1 MLKEIYESALYPT
14 EIRAMLKY
22 KLGKDKIKPIHTPLE
37 ELIHCTSDKEFCYSA
52 LNKVSRSFA
61 LVIRQLPEH
70 LKDAVC
76 VFYLVLRALDSVEDD
91 MNVPDEQKNELLRT
105 FHEKCYDPNF
115 TLTGIGDQHDYRVL
129 LENYGKVL
137 NTFSTLH
144 PDFQEVIVDICKK
157 MGNGMADFSE
167 KSVKTIEDYDLY
179 CHYVAGLVGQGL
191 SGLFAV
197 SGIEEPSL
205 KNEMVLSNSM
215 GLFLQKTN
223 IIRDYFEDI
232 ESGRMFWPNEIW
244 QQYAT
249 NLDEFKYNP
258 ENPMSLSCLNHLVT
272 DALRHIPDCLAY
284 LSLLRNR
291 KVFRFCAIPQLM
303 AIATLSK
310 IYNNPKVFTEN
321 VKIRKGYTLKT
332 MMYTNTM
339 SSVFNEFEDA
349 ARTMMKKLSIYDPNY
364 QVTMQY
370 IQDIF
375 NTIESLEENNK
386 TAPKI
391 AKAS

>member
-1 MLKEIYESALYPT
+1 MIKEFYESAFYPT

-61 LVIRQLPEH
+61 LVIRQLPES
-70 LKDAVC
+70 LKDAIC

-91 MNVPDEQKNELLRT
+91 MEVSEATKNEILRN
-105 FHEKCYDPNF
+105 FHSKCYDPSF
-115 TLTGIGDQHDYRVL
+115 SLSGIGDQHDYRVL
-129 LENYGKVL
+129 LENYSKVL
-137 NTFSTLH
+137 NTFAELQ
-144 PDFQEVIVDICKK
+144 PAYQEVIVDICKK

-167 KSVKTIEDYDLY
+167 KTVKTIEDYDLY

-205 KNEMVLSNSM
+205 KNEMELSNSM

-244 QQYAT
+244 QQYASE
-249 NLDEFKYNP
+249 LIDFKNQP
-258 ENPMSLSCLNHLVT
+258 NSPVALACLNHLVT
-272 DALRHIPDCLAY
+272 DALRHVPDCLEY

-303 AIATLSK
+303 AIATLAK

-332 MMYTNTM
+332 MMYTNTIVD
-339 SSVFNEFEDA
+339 VFNEFEDA
-349 ARTMMKKLSIYDPNY
+349 ARSLMKKLSIYDPNY
-364 QVTMQY
+364 ENTMQH
-370 IQDIF
+370 IQNIF
-375 NTIESLEENNK
+375 NTIENIENDK
-386 TAPKI
+386 KQTPKF

>member
-22 KLGKDKIKPIHTPLE
+22 KLGKDKIKPIHAPLE
-37 ELIHCTSDKEFCYSA
+37 ELIHCSSDKEFCYSA

-91 MNVPDEQKNELLRT
+91 MNVPEEQKNELLRT
-105 FHEKCYDPNF
+105 FHEKCYDSNF
-115 TLTGIGDQHDYRVL
+115 TLTGIGDQHDYRIL
-129 LENYGKVL
+129 LENYSKVL
-137 NTFSTLH
+137 NTFSTLQ
-144 PDFQEVIVDICKK
+144 PDFQGVIVDICKK

-205 KNEMVLSNSM
+205 KNETVLSNSM

-249 NLDEFKYNP
+249 NLEDFKYNP
-258 ENPMSLSCLNHLVT
+258 ENPMSVACLNHLVT
-272 DALRHIPDCLAY
+272 DALRHIPDCLTY

-332 MMYTNTM
+332 MMYTNTI
-339 SSVFNEFEDA
+339 SNVFNEFEDA

-364 QVTMQY
+364 ATTMQY

-375 NTIESLEENNK
+375 NTIEQLEETQKTNNK
-386 TAPKI
+386 L